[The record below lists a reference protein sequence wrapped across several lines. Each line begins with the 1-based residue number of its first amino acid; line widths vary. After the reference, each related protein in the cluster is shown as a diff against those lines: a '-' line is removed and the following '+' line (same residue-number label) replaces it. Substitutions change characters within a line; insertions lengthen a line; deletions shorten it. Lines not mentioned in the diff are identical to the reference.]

1 MRPLVATIDLSAI
14 AHNYAVA
21 QRCAPGRQVF
31 AVVKANAYGHGARE
45 VVTALHDVADGFAVA
60 SLEEAAEV
68 RALHGEAR
76 ILLLQGCFV
85 AQDYLFAAQLG
96 LDVVLHTEAQAQQL
110 LAAQLARPLNVWLK
124 LDSGMHRLGFSA
136 EALREWHARLHGAA
150 QVAELNLLSHFACA
164 DERGSAMTELQLECF
179 LDLLDLDFAQ
189 RSLANSAAILTI
201 PAAHMDWLRPG
212 IMLYGATPFA
222 DLSAAEL
229 GVRPAMSL
237 TAQLIACRDIAPG
250 EGVGYGGTWRA
261 ERASR
266 IGTVSCGYAD
276 GYPRHAP
283 NGTPVLINGQR
294 VPLVGRVS
302 MDMLTVDL
310 TDMPSAREGDAV
322 ELWGGRIC
330 RSMKWRKQPVPS
342 AMNCSAR
349 LRRVCRAAIDMV
361 ERLHQ
366 SSPLGTLST
375 SRCRRA
381 LSLSSPPSPH
391 IAHPERPRLFTR

>member
-14 AHNYAVA
+14 AHNYAVV
-21 QRCAPGRQVF
+21 QRCAPGRQAF
-31 AVVKANAYGHGARE
+31 AVVKANAYGHGVRE

-68 RALHGEAR
+68 RALHAEAR
-76 ILLLQGCFV
+76 ILLLQGCFD
-85 AQDYLFAAQLG
+85 AQQYLFAAQLG
-96 LDVVLHTEAQAQQL
+96 LDVLLHSAAQAEQL
-110 LAAQLARPLNVWLK
+110 LAAELVRPLNVWLK
-124 LDSGMHRLGFSA
+124 LDSGMHRLGFNSA
-136 EALREWHARLHGAA
+136 AVRDWHARLQGAA

-164 DERGSAMTELQLECF
+164 DERGSEMSEQQLECF

-222 DLSAAEL
+222 DLGAAEL
-229 GVRPAMSL
+229 GLRPAMSL
-237 TAQLIACRDIAPG
+237 TAQLIACREIAPG
-250 EGVGYGGTWRA
+250 EAVGYGCSWRA
-261 ERASR
+261 TRTSR

-283 NGTPVLINGQR
+283 AGTPVLIRGQR

-310 TDMPSAREGDAV
+310 TDLPEAGEGDAV
-322 ELWGGRIC
+322 EMWGA
-330 RSMKWRKQPVPS
+330 QLPVDEVAQS
-342 AMNCSAR
+342 AGTIGYELLSKVTAR
-349 LRRVCRAAIDMV
+349 VPRRYRNA
-361 ERLHQ
+361 
-366 SSPLGTLST
+366 
-375 SRCRRA
+375 
-381 LSLSSPPSPH
+381 
-391 IAHPERPRLFTR
+391 

>member
-1 MRPLVATIDLSAI
+1 MRPLVATVDLSAI
-14 AHNYAVA
+14 AHNYALA
-21 QRCAPGRQVF
+21 KRCAPGRQAF
-31 AVVKANAYGHGARE
+31 AVVKANAYGHGVRE

-76 ILLLQGCFV
+76 ILLLEGCFE
-85 AQDYLFAAQLG
+85 ADEYAFAAQLG
-96 LDVVLHTEAQAQQL
+96 LDVVLHSDQQAQQL
-110 LAAQLARPLNVWLK
+110 LAANLARPLNLWLK

-136 EALREWHARLHGAA
+136 AAVRDWHGRLQRAE

-164 DERGSAMTELQLECF
+164 DERGSETTELQLEQF

-222 DLSAAEL
+222 DLSAAQL
-229 GVRPAMSL
+229 GLRAAMSL
-237 TAQLIACRDIAPG
+237 TAQLIACREIAAG
-250 EGVGYGGTWRA
+250 ETVGYSNTWRA

-283 NGTPVLINGQR
+283 TGTPVVILGQR
-294 VPLVGRVS
+294 VPVVGRVS
-302 MDMLTVDL
+302 MDMLMVDL
-310 TDMPSAREGDAV
+310 TDLPQAVQGDAV
-322 ELWGGRIC
+322 ELWGA
-330 RSMKWRKQPVPS
+330 QLPVDEVAQAAGTIGYELLS
-342 AMNCSAR
+342 KVTAR
-349 LRRVCRAAIDMV
+349 VPRRY
-361 ERLHQ
+361 
-366 SSPLGTLST
+366 
-375 SRCRRA
+375 RRG
-381 LSLSSPPSPH
+381 
-391 IAHPERPRLFTR
+391 